1 MDNYLRFI
9 LSSGSSRTFN
19 CCAISNGLETVEGKP
34 RAQGSE
40 GKENK
45 DAKTGKDAKAPA
57 PKLLFDS
64 RTMNFSVFIK
74 EPAKTKPGMFAPA
87 PGKTLRTRIYFP
99 YNRDRPTEGGVSIDS
114 RDPRLDEA
122 LLNVAGLD
130 KKNRPD
136 TYEHDKKIIRIL
148 DELPSLDPF
157 LLKDRFRQANME
169 VPDPYLYIQP
179 GEWEAIRGFV
189 HDQFRVVAH
198 VIFPGEDH
206 QMDEKAEQ
214 LTQQLWDLRDLEHL
228 SALTKVFG
236 LDPKRTEEI
245 FYSWKGVIYY
255 DYESDRLQPHISAL
269 FTWFD
274 QGSTPK
280 DFCKGEVEKELDR
293 RRNAIKNLIKA
304 AMAETQKHIAAYHRS
319 FDLFFRERKTAS
331 DFVTFLQSAPRNF
344 YSLGESLSKLSHS
357 VVLWDRGTQ
366 NFHGRLLPSDNLLE
380 LFGFIEDIF

>member
-1 MDNYLRFI
+1 MDHHLKFI
-9 LSSGSSRTFN
+9 LSAGSSRTFN
-19 CCAISNGLETVEGKP
+19 CCAISNGLVGPTPAPDPKP
-34 RAQGSE
+34 
-40 GKENK
+40 
-45 DAKTGKDAKAPA
+45 DAKPAKPPA

-64 RTMNFSVFIK
+64 RAMNFAIFIK
-74 EPAKTKPGMFAPA
+74 EPAKNKPGMFAPG

-99 YNRDRPTEGGVSIDS
+99 YNRERPTEGGVSIDS

-130 KKNRPD
+130 KKARPE
-136 TYEHDKKIIRIL
+136 TYEHDKKVIRIL

-157 LLKDRFRQANME
+157 LLKDRFRQANMDVAE
-169 VPDPYLYIQP
+169 AYLHIQP
-179 GEWEAIRGFV
+179 REWEAIRSFV

-198 VIFPGEDH
+198 VIFPAESH

-214 LTQQLWDLRDLEHL
+214 LTQQLWDLRDLDHL

-255 DYESDRLQPHISAL
+255 DYEYDRLRPHVSAL

-280 DFCKGEVEKELDR
+280 DFCKPDVEKELGR
-293 RRNAIKNLIKA
+293 RRTTIKNLIKGA
-304 AMAETQKHIAAYHRS
+304 IADTEKYLAAYHRC

-331 DFVTFLQSAPRNF
+331 DFVAFLQSAPRNF

-357 VVLWDRGTQ
+357 IVLWDRGTQ
-366 NFHGRLLPSDNLLE
+366 NFHARMLPSDSLLE
-380 LFGFIEDIF
+380 LFEFIEEIF

>member
-1 MDNYLRFI
+1 MDNYLKFI
-9 LSSGSSRTFN
+9 LSAGSSRTFN
-19 CCAISNGLETVEGKP
+19 CCAISNGLLAAAPQPGDPRVEV
-34 RAQGSE
+34 Q
-40 GKENK
+40 
-45 DAKTGKDAKAPA
+45 KADKPA
-57 PKLLFDS
+57 PPKQMFDS
-64 RTMNFSVFIK
+64 RSMNFSIFIK
-74 EPAKTKPGMFAPA
+74 EPAKNRPGTFALA
-87 PGKTLRTRIYFP
+87 HGKTLRTRIYFP
-99 YNRDRPTEGGVSIDS
+99 YNRERPTEGGVSIDS

-122 LLNVAGLD
+122 LQNVAGVD
-130 KKNRPD
+130 KKARPEA
-136 TYEHDKKIIRIL
+136 YEHDKKILRIL

-157 LLKDRFRQANME
+157 LLKDRFRQSNME
-169 VPDPYLYIQP
+169 VPEPYLFIQP
-179 GEWEAIRGFV
+179 AEWESIRGFV

-198 VIFPGEDH
+198 VIFPAESH

-255 DYESDRLQPHISAL
+255 DYEFDRLQPRISAL

-280 DFCKGEVEKELDR
+280 DFCKPDVERELNR
-293 RRNAIKNLIKA
+293 RRTSIKNLIKGA
-304 AMAETQKHIAAYHRS
+304 IAETEKHLAAYHKA
-319 FDLFFRERKTAS
+319 FDLFFRERKTVS
-331 DFVTFLQSAPRNF
+331 EFVAFLQSAPRNF

-366 NFHGRLLPSDNLLE
+366 NFTSRILPSDHLLE
-380 LFGFIEDIF
+380 LFEFIEEIF